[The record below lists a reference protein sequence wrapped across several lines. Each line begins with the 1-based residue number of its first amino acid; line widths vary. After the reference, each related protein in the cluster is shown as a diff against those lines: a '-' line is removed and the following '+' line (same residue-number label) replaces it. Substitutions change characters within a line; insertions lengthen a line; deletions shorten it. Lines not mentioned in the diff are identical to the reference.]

1 MSSPPK
7 KGLHDLDDYAGFL
20 SALQE
25 EGFDFLVIGGCAVGA
40 YARLQ
45 IQQALSRDLDLYSS
59 VDTLR
64 TILSWAP
71 RHGIIVRSRPQPR
84 SMPTAFLEWN
94 GLGIK
99 ILTKTRG
106 LPAVR
111 LALRTASLFRLRKH
125 PGLEVLVADPFDLLR
140 NKLKVHRPKDVP
152 HIEVLRNFVEE
163 EIVTA
168 FKKGK
173 VPRERIA
180 PAKRIL
186 EVTASRTLSPN
197 LADRLVPLAK
207 TPAEFRFLANSVP
220 KREQADAILKRAPT
234 DADLVEDL
242 KRIVKARRFRK

>member
-25 EGFDFLVIGGCAVGA
+25 EGFDFLVIGGCAVGS

-45 IQQALSRDLDLYSS
+45 NQQVLSGDLDLYSS
-59 VDTLR
+59 VETLR

-71 RHGIIVRSRPQPR
+71 RHGIVVHSKPQPR
-84 SMPTAFLEWN
+84 SIPTAFLTWN
-94 GLGIK
+94 DLEIN
-99 ILTKTRG
+99 ILTDTNG
-106 LPAVR
+106 LPAPEV
-111 LALRTASLFRLRKH
+111 ALRSARVFRLRNH

-152 HIEVLRNFVEE
+152 RIEMLRRFVEE
-163 EIVTA
+163 EIVDA
-168 FKKGK
+168 FKKGR

-186 EVTASRTLSPN
+186 EVTSSRTLPPS

-207 TPAEFRFLANSVP
+207 TPAELRFLANSVP
-220 KREQADAILKRAPT
+220 KREQARAVLRRAPV
-234 DADLVEDL
+234 DADVVEDL
-242 KRIVKARRFRK
+242 RRIVKARRFRK